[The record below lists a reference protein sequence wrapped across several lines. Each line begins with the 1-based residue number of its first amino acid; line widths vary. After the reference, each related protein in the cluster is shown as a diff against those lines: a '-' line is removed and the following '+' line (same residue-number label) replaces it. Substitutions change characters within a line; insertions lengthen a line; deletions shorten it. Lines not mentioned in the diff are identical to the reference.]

1 MENVKNNMEKYFSYK
16 TQIEKYNKAMQEG
29 FYYEAIFI
37 SYAIMED
44 RLLSFLDKIGVITLE
59 KALQIKKLEMTE
71 KIKPFIYYLTKSDNI
86 NLQNITE
93 KIKIIKCILKMSY
106 EDATA
111 FETKYR
117 TEMNTDC
124 MNGYLQD
131 LYMDIDENIDRD
143 AIKKHF
149 NKMKKW
155 FEKRNSLIH
164 GLVNKTADDDFEREI
179 KMIAIDS
186 EKIWR
191 YLDNNLD
198 AKLKNCKL
206 REKYQIE

>member
-1 MENVKNNMEKYFSYK
+1 MENVKNNNEKYYSYK
-16 TQIEKYNKAMQEG
+16 TQIEKYNRAMQEG

-44 RLLSFLDKIGVITLE
+44 RLLSFLDKTGVITLE
-59 KALQIKKLEMTE
+59 KALQTKKLEMTE

-93 KIKIIKCILKMSY
+93 KIKIIKCMLKMSY

-143 AIKKHF
+143 AVKKHF

-155 FEKRNSLIH
+155 FEKRNNLIH
-164 GLVNKTADDDFEREI
+164 GLVNKTADDDFEMEI
-179 KMIAIDS
+179 KMIANDS

-191 YLDNNLD
+191 YIDNNLVS
-198 AKLKNCKL
+198 KMKNCKL
-206 REKYQIE
+206 REKYKI

>member
-1 MENVKNNMEKYFSYK
+1 
-16 TQIEKYNKAMQEG
+16 
-29 FYYEAIFI
+29 
-37 SYAIMED
+37 
-44 RLLSFLDKIGVITLE
+44 
-59 KALQIKKLEMTE
+59 
-71 KIKPFIYYLTKSDNI
+71 
-86 NLQNITE
+86 
-93 KIKIIKCILKMSY
+93 MSY

-186 EKIWR
+186 AEAHTGERGANVRRHRIPR
-191 YLDNNLD
+191 RGGRAYLPVLHSHSNSHQFSYS
-198 AKLKNCKL
+198 ASKSASSSQVS
-206 REKYQIE
+206 YS

>member
-1 MENVKNNMEKYFSYK
+1 M
-16 TQIEKYNKAMQEG
+16 
-29 FYYEAIFI
+29 
-37 SYAIMED
+37 
-44 RLLSFLDKIGVITLE
+44 
-59 KALQIKKLEMTE
+59 
-71 KIKPFIYYLTKSDNI
+71 
-86 NLQNITE
+86 
-93 KIKIIKCILKMSY
+93 LKMSY

-117 TEMNTDC
+117 SEMNTYC